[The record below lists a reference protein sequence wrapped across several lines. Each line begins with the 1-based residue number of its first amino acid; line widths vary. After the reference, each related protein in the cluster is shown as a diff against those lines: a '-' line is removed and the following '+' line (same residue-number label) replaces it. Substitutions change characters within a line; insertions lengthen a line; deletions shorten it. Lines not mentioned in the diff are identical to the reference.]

1 MLNFLKHVVFGPAY
15 NNIGADVY
23 DETFTA
29 PPEYKKILL
38 DSQKELAERRAQ
50 LAVEAAKI
58 NQDNTKNPY
67 RKPTA
72 IPKKSLTKA
81 LVPTGNITN
90 FLETCYQLE
99 GDQAN
104 RIQEE
109 LTLLSN
115 KAKKGEEIHPVA
127 ASLLEATAAGGCLYT
142 CKDTRKRFR
151 EFVSHAVC
159 PDAANQIKGVHHV
172 LNAQTII
179 NPDISLK
186 EVLQKMQEHNRKIPK
201 YTRTGSNR
209 RI

>member
-1 MLNFLKHVVFGPAY
+1 MLNFLKHFVFGPEY
-15 NNIGADVY
+15 NNIGVDVI
-23 DETFTA
+23 DETFSA
-29 PPEYKKILL
+29 PPEYKQILL
-38 DSQKELAERRAQ
+38 ESQKELAERRAQ
-50 LAVEAAKI
+50 LAIEAAKV
-58 NQDNTKNPY
+58 NPDNTQVPYRTPTAVPKNP
-67 RKPTA
+67 
-72 IPKKSLTKA
+72 LTKA

-90 FLETCYQLE
+90 FLEKCYQLE

-115 KAKKGEEIHPVA
+115 KAKTGEEVHPVA

-142 CKDTRKRFR
+142 CKDTRKKFR

-159 PDAANQIKGVHHV
+159 PDAANQIKGVHHA

-179 NPDISLK
+179 NPDISL
-186 EVLQKMQEHNRKIPK
+186 EEMLQKMQEHNRKIPK